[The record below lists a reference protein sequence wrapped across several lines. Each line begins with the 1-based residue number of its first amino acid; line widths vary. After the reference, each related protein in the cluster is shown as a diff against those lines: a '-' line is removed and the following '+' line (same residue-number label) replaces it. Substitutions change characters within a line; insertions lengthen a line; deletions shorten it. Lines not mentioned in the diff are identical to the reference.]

1 MDGLLETQRKIFN
14 NSSNFLKTRSKFCQN
29 SSKSLK
35 NSIYRKFQIRPLC
48 NSSKKSW
55 KKFGKN
61 LKELENELKNVP
73 KSKVVSIKNSK
84 TGTFQ
89 TAGAAQPIELS
100 KKRRHFQLGFL
111 KIIFEKFLKN

>member
-1 MDGLLETQRKIFN
+1 MFEFGQIWSKICKIW
-14 NSSNFLKTRSKFCQN
+14 SNLGHGWPGEFGK
-29 SSKSLK
+29 
-35 NSIYRKFQIRPLC
+35 I
-48 NSSKKSW
+48 W

-61 LKELENELKNVP
+61 LKKLENELKNVP
-73 KSKVVSIKNSK
+73 KSKVVAIKNSK

>member
-1 MDGLLETQRKIFN
+1 MALLLGGYNIVLQWTTFEVGRWSTPRNIFELSELKWESKIEVF
-14 NSSNFLKTRSKFCQN
+14 
-29 SSKSLK
+29 
-35 NSIYRKFQIRPLC
+35 
-48 NSSKKSW
+48 
-55 KKFGKN
+55 FGSFEPQSEWN